1 MWMLKAA
8 ATFLFLLQFVHFHM
22 CTEGVWFKLW
32 QPAYFLLNLSYIH
45 KRSQKGLRQ
54 QNKPIIQ
61 VPSSHVSTLHCVV
74 FVNKNGKI
82 SIRTEWRI
90 RYVVPSLWTTLK
102 HRLNQNHHVFRSL
115 TGFKSAFLF
124 FLMTSRSRIYWFEKE
139 VWLQVTGWD
148 NSLADYR
155 GGDWS
160 FFRLLS
166 LVVFVSDCH
175 KNK

>member
-102 HRLNQNHHVFRSL
+102 HRLNQNHHSMSKWDFWYCEQIQL
-115 TGFKSAFLF
+115 LF
-124 FLMTSRSRIYWFEKE
+124 WAMSC
-139 VWLQVTGWD
+139 VPP
-148 NSLADYR
+148 
-155 GGDWS
+155 
-160 FFRLLS
+160 S
-166 LVVFVSDCH
+166 LVIRKFETKIFIHNVHIYRFQLSVIGLLAYL
-175 KNK
+175 